1 MKKLAFSALLS
12 LLLLVLDFSIA
23 HHHHEDHGFHTDCQL
38 CLVQHQPQHKED
50 VKVELNLKLLTIFVD
65 KQNLAYPP
73 QRFEIPHSN
82 LIRAP
87 PVA

>member
-12 LLLLVLDFSIA
+12 LLLLLLDFSIA
-23 HHHHEDHGFHTDCQL
+23 QHHHEDHEFHTDCQL

-50 VKVELNLKLLTIFVD
+50 VKYELNLKLLIVFVD
-65 KQNLAYPP
+65 KKDLAYSP
-73 QRFEIPHSN
+73 QRFEISHFN

>member
-12 LLLLVLDFSIA
+12 LLLLLLDFSVA

-50 VKVELNLKLLTIFVD
+50 VKYELNLKLLTVFVD
-65 KQNLAYPP
+65 KQDLDGSP
-73 QRFEIPHSN
+73 QRFGIPHSN
-82 LIRAP
+82 FIRAP